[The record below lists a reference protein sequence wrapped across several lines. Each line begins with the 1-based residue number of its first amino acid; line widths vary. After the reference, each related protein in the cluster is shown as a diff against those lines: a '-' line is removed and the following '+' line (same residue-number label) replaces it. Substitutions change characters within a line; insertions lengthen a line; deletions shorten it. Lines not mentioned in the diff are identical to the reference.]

1 MADDF
6 STYIQNAIQ
15 WALNRLGETNY
26 NSRCLAF
33 VEDAYE
39 KSNGIEMF
47 GGSSAKESADEY
59 EAAQNTGQPPLGA
72 FVFYDCSGE
81 LFGRYENWGHV
92 GLYLG
97 DGKVV
102 HAWGCVRVDDY
113 QAVESL
119 PPPEGW
125 TRPAYI
131 GWSPVE
137 RILQGYRV
145 KD

>member
-6 STYIQNAIQ
+6 SSYIQNAIQ
-15 WALNRLGETNY
+15 WALSRLGETHF

-81 LFGRYENWGHV
+81 LFGRNENWGHV

-97 DGKVV
+97 DGQVV

-125 TRPAYI
+125 TRPTYI

>member
-15 WALNRLGETNY
+15 WALSRLGETQY
-26 NSRCLAF
+26 TSRCLAF

-47 GGSSAKESADEY
+47 GGSCAKESADEY
-59 EAAQNTGQPPLGA
+59 EAAQNTGEPPLGA
-72 FVFYDCSGE
+72 FVFYDCSGV
-81 LFGRYENWGHV
+81 LFNEYKNWGHV
-92 GLYLG
+92 GLCTG

-102 HAWGCVRVDDY
+102 HAWDCVRVEDY
-113 QAVESL
+113 RAVEAL
-119 PPPEGW
+119 PSPEGW
-125 TRPAYI
+125 TKLVYL